1 MKELILKEIQK
12 LDFSIDNVHKSF
24 ELVVKEFNTEFG
36 CGNLEVKLNF
46 SQDLTRKLEP
56 EIIWFEMFDNS
67 GNTVDTNITDEEI
80 LENLNY

>member
-24 ELVVKEFNTEFG
+24 EIVTKEFDNEFASF
-36 CGNLEVKLNF
+36 NLSVKLNF
-46 SQDLTRKLEP
+46 SQDLQRKLEP
-56 EIIWFEMFDNS
+56 EIIWFEAFDC
-67 GNTVDTNITDEEI
+67 GGETVDTGITDEEI